1 MNLVNALKKSRGS
14 GIARSPV
21 KGVGRC
27 SSGSHSEVG
36 FGNVAAKRVERQRA
50 RSVHL
55 YRDWDLRFKVD
66 EPHGQPCAEIRGLAL
81 KYCGAEWC

>member
-1 MNLVNALKKSRGS
+1 MNVVNALKKSR

-27 SSGSHSEVG
+27 SSLAQSGSHRDSEVG
-36 FGNVAAKRVERQRA
+36 LGNVAAKRVERQRA

-55 YRDWDLRFKVD
+55 YRAWDLRFKVD
-66 EPHGQPCAEIRGLAL
+66 EPHGQPSVR
-81 KYCGAEWC
+81 